1 MCWWN
6 PRLIFCSYE
15 QGLDATKPRHET
27 TSTRTLNEKFL
38 TRRVYSRLILF
49 QIKERVFCC
58 WASTLVTSVST
69 MEVFLKPWSAS
80 KSQSR
85 PMMLRSIVNQSSTMT
100 GNTTYYM
107 AICNVKI
114 GLQMYQEG
122 QIDMES
128 WKTPMMKNV
137 QIRKYKMSNLTM
149 WGNKT

>member
-1 MCWWN
+1 MN
-6 PRLIFCSYE
+6 DIL
-15 QGLDATKPRHET
+15 
-27 TSTRTLNEKFL
+27 TLEAEN
-38 TRRVYSRLILF
+38 
-49 QIKERVFCC
+49 
-58 WASTLVTSVST
+58 
-69 MEVFLKPWSAS
+69 
-80 KSQSR
+80 SQELNWYV
-85 PMMLRSIVNQSSTMT
+85 LRSIMNQSSAMT

-149 WGNKT
+149 